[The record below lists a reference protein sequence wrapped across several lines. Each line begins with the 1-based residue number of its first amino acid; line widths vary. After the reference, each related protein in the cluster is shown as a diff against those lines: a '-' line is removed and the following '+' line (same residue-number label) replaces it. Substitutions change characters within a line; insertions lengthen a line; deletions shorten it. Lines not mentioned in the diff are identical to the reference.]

1 MKRNVAIS
9 FVGQD
14 RPGLIQS
21 LADVVVSLSGN
32 WLESRMS
39 YLADKFAGVALVEV
53 DEGHVD
59 ELNVRLSA
67 LEHLT
72 VIIELT
78 DTAEPALRTRSSNLN
93 IVGPDRT
100 GILNEVTQA
109 LAEVEVNVIEMETH
123 IAAAPMSGEL
133 TFSADARVEVPD
145 TVDIGDLVVKLNGIA
160 DNLGVDILLEEDD

>member
-21 LADVVVSLSGN
+21 LTDVVVSLSGN

-53 DEGHVD
+53 DEGQVD
-59 ELNVRLSA
+59 ELNG
-67 LEHLT
+67 HLT
-72 VIIELT
+72 VVIELA

-93 IVGPDRT
+93 IVGPDRS

-109 LAEVEVNVIEMETH
+109 LAEAEVNVVEMETH

-145 TVDIGDLVVKLNGIA
+145 TVDIGELVVKLNAIA

>member
-14 RPGLIQS
+14 RPGLIQA
-21 LADVVVSLSGN
+21 LTDVVVSMSGN

-53 DEGHVD
+53 DTDKVA
-59 ELNVRLSA
+59 ELGQRLA
-67 LEHLT
+67 AIDHLT
-72 VIIELT
+72 VVVEET
-78 DTAEPALRTRSSNLN
+78 DTAEPSLRNRSANLN
-93 IVGPDRT
+93 IVGPDRS

-109 LAEVEVNVIEMETH
+109 LAQAGVNVVEMETN

-133 TFSADARVEVPD
+133 TFSADAIVEVPD
-145 TVDIGDLVVKLNGIA
+145 TVDIGELVSKMDKIA
-160 DNLGVDILLEEDD
+160 DALGVDILLEEDD

>member
-21 LADVVVSLSGN
+21 LAAVVVSLSGN

-109 LAEVEVNVIEMETH
+109 LAEAEVNVIEMETH

>member
-59 ELNVRLSA
+59 ELNV
-67 LEHLT
+67 T
-72 VIIELT
+72 
-78 DTAEPALRTRSSNLN
+78 
-93 IVGPDRT
+93 
-100 GILNEVTQA
+100 
-109 LAEVEVNVIEMETH
+109 
-123 IAAAPMSGEL
+123 
-133 TFSADARVEVPD
+133 
-145 TVDIGDLVVKLNGIA
+145 
-160 DNLGVDILLEEDD
+160 

>member
-93 IVGPDRT
+93 IVGP
-100 GILNEVTQA
+100 
-109 LAEVEVNVIEMETH
+109 
-123 IAAAPMSGEL
+123 IAAV
-133 TFSADARVEVPD
+133 F
-145 TVDIGDLVVKLNGIA
+145 
-160 DNLGVDILLEEDD
+160 

>member
-1 MKRNVAIS
+1 MKCRVAIS

-21 LADVVVSLSGN
+21 LTDVVVSLSGN

-53 DEGHVD
+53 DDDQVD
-59 ELNVRLSA
+59 ELSARLTA
-67 LEHLT
+67 LKQLT
-72 VIIELT
+72 VVIEAT
-78 DTAEPALRTRSSNLN
+78 DTAEPSLRTRSANLN

-109 LAEVEVNVIEMETH
+109 LAEVGVNVIEMETH

-145 TVDIGDLVVKLNGIA
+145 TVDIGELVAKLNSIA

>member
-39 YLADKFAGVALVEV
+39 YLADKFAWVALVEV

-109 LAEVEVNVIEMETH
+109 LAEAEVNVIEMETH

>member
-1 MKRNVAIS
+1 
-9 FVGQD
+9 
-14 RPGLIQS
+14 
-21 LADVVVSLSGN
+21 
-32 WLESRMS
+32 MS

-109 LAEVEVNVIEMETH
+109 LAEAEVNVIEMETH

>member
-39 YLADKFAGVALVEV
+39 YLADKFAGVVLVEV

-78 DTAEPALRTRSSNLN
+78 DTAEPALRTRASNLN

-109 LAEVEVNVIEMETH
+109 LAEAEVNVIEMETH

>member
-39 YLADKFAGVALVEV
+39 YLSDKFAGVALVEV

-100 GILNEVTQA
+100 GILNEVAQA
-109 LAEVEVNVIEMETH
+109 LAEAEVNVIEMETH

>member
-32 WLESRMS
+32 WLVSRMS

-100 GILNEVTQA
+100 GILNEVAQA
-109 LAEVEVNVIEMETH
+109 LAEAEVNVIEMETH

>member
-78 DTAEPALRTRSSNLN
+78 DTAEPALRTRSSSLN

-109 LAEVEVNVIEMETH
+109 LAEAEVNVIEMETH